1 MLNGE
6 RAIVYATPLST
17 TSVPQNVTVEP
28 LDRSMKITWQAPE
41 VDNGANVLKYK
52 VYVNGVLDVELDGQ
66 RRFAIFLW
74 KDIAQEKANLKV
86 IGGGWGAT
94 KSLCEAGIA
103 VTLMHAVYPTG
114 KTPCLTPTGKPFEAG
129 HNSSKHAVIVILS
142 LDLMLPHYHI
152 DISWTEKES
161 YSIGINNF
169 ISL

>member
-1 MLNGE
+1 MYCRGN
-6 RAIVYATPLST
+6 IY
-17 TSVPQNVTVEP
+17 Q
-28 LDRSMKITWQAPE
+28 Q
-41 VDNGANVLKYK
+41 NVLKYK

-66 RRFAIFLW
+66 RRFAISLR

-103 VTLMHAVYPTG
+103 VTLMHAVYNIQLG
-114 KTPCLTPTGKPFEAG
+114 KHKTPCLTPTGKPFEAG